1 MNAARYFRR
10 YFSSNRLKNI
20 YSDKIKYRATV
31 GMGRI
36 TPAAFENKLDEN
48 VRLISQKVLSGK
60 YKFTRYREVLIS
72 KGRGKE
78 PRVISI
84 PTIRDKLA
92 LSAYHQFLQS
102 SFGATIQ
109 EPLLHTIVGDITQE
123 VLSGRFNGYVKIDI
137 THFYASI
144 DHRLLLKKVKKKI
157 RKAEAIHF
165 LEEAVSTE
173 TIARVG
179 SAPQRGKNNCGVP
192 EGLSISN
199 ILADIYLS
207 DFKERVCSSYNVC
220 FYRYVDDILI
230 LCNSSEAGEIKNFCV
245 ETLKTDY
252 ILDANEKKTMFG
264 EIVNGVP
271 FLGYMF
277 FDSKVGIRPSAEE
290 KLEDSIEELFR
301 LRKKQTI
308 SPQVFIWRL
317 NLRITGCILD
327 SQKYGWLFYYS
338 QLTDLS
344 ILFHLDWFVGH
355 LFSRY
360 GFDRPKD
367 IKRFIRSYHEITKN
381 ISRSS
386 YIINA
391 DRYSFEEKAEILSE
405 IYNQRNFNKNDART
419 VDSLFKATMF
429 KEVQRLEYDIQNFS

>member
-31 GMGRI
+31 GMDRI

-60 YKFTRYREVLIS
+60 YKFTCYREVLIS

-78 PRVISI
+78 PRV
-84 PTIRDKLA
+84 
-92 LSAYHQFLQS
+92 
-102 SFGATIQ
+102 
-109 EPLLHTIVGDITQE
+109 
-123 VLSGRFNGYVKIDI
+123 
-137 THFYASI
+137 
-144 DHRLLLKKVKKKI
+144 
-157 RKAEAIHF
+157 
-165 LEEAVSTE
+165 
-173 TIARVG
+173 
-179 SAPQRGKNNCGVP
+179 
-192 EGLSISN
+192 ISN

>member
-1 MNAARYFRR
+1 MTEQDNFLSIISLACSIALTISIIYANSAGYRDR
-10 YFSSNRLKNI
+10 SSSLKQNYIELQLLLDQLSCTRDDDTECIMSISAKYADLLKASENHIPIDLYRLKAN
-20 YSDKIKYRATV
+20 STDST
-31 GMGRI
+31 
-36 TPAAFENKLDEN
+36 
-48 VRLISQKVLSGK
+48 
-60 YKFTRYREVLIS
+60 FT
-72 KGRGKE
+72 
-78 PRVISI
+78 
-84 PTIRDKLA
+84 
-92 LSAYHQFLQS
+92 
-102 SFGATIQ
+102 
-109 EPLLHTIVGDITQE
+109 
-123 VLSGRFNGYVKIDI
+123 
-137 THFYASI
+137 
-144 DHRLLLKKVKKKI
+144 
-157 RKAEAIHF
+157 
-165 LEEAVSTE
+165 
-173 TIARVG
+173 
-179 SAPQRGKNNCGVP
+179 
-192 EGLSISN
+192 
-199 ILADIYLS
+199 
-207 DFKERVCSSYNVC
+207 
-220 FYRYVDDILI
+220 YVDDILI

-271 FLGYMF
+271 YLGYMF